1 MKPLALLLTV
11 GTLLMLTGCSDSKP
25 PAEEKLELPK
35 YKFDAEDFGIGRKH
49 TPNAGCNRQID
60 ALLEEI
66 RACYNTQPAEA
77 CQAIQEKHND
87 RIGRLKNL
95 TRCRR

>member
-1 MKPLALLLTV
+1 MKAQTPWLTAAALLALA
-11 GTLLMLTGCSDSKP
+11 GCSDSKP
-25 PAEEKLELPK
+25 PAEDKPVLPK

-66 RACYNTQPAEA
+66 RACYNTQAAEA
-77 CQAIQEKHND
+77 CQPLQDKHNA
-87 RIGRLKNL
+87 RIGHLKNS